1 MPGREEGPEQADM
14 SNTATRLIT
23 LIMLLQREPNQKA
36 AQLAKRLGV
45 SVRTVHRYFTM
56 LDEMGIPIYS
66 ERGPHGGFSM
76 VRGYKMPPL
85 VLTPDEAVA
94 IYLGTSLVDQMWG
107 RLYREPARGALAKL
121 ENLLPDEQRS
131 EVAWARRSL
140 TATGMHRIRPET
152 LETELD
158 TLRRAIREERPVR
171 MLYGGLD
178 APEPSYRDVEPYG
191 LAHGAGWWYLVGHCR
206 LRKAMRTFRVDR
218 IQELAL
224 LNETFEMPGDFDL
237 HAHLAAGFPG
247 RPEVRMLLR
256 FAPEAKGIALH
267 NLAVWE
273 TVDERPDGSVV
284 VALSVPDPTW
294 GASTALSFGPLV
306 TVLEPE
312 AVRDMVAEWARMIL
326 AVHSEKEMEG

>member
-1 MPGREEGPEQADM
+1 M

-23 LIMLLQREPNQKA
+23 LILLLQREPNQKA
-36 AQLAKRLGV
+36 AELARQLDV
-45 SVRTVHRYFTM
+45 SVRTVHRYFAM

-66 ERGPHGGFSM
+66 ERGPHGGFSL

-94 IYLGTSLVDQMWG
+94 IYLGTSLVEQMWG
-107 RLYREPARGALAKL
+107 RLYREPARGAMAKL

-131 EVAWARRSL
+131 EVAWAKRSL
-140 TATGMHRIRPET
+140 AATGMHRIRPET
-152 LETELD
+152 LEAELD
-158 TLRRAIREERPVR
+158 TLRRAIREQRPVQ

-178 APEPSYRDVEPYG
+178 ATEPSRRDVEPYA
-191 LAHGAGWWYLVGHCR
+191 LAHGSGWWYLVGHCR
-206 LRKAMRTFRVDR
+206 LRGAMRTFRVDR
-218 IQELAL
+218 IQELTL
-224 LNETFEMPGDFDL
+224 LNEGFEVPKDFDL
-237 HAHLAAGFPG
+237 QAHLEAGFPA
-247 RPEVRMLLR
+247 RPEIRMRLR
-256 FAPEAKGIALH
+256 FAPAAKGIALH
-267 NLAVWE
+267 NLAIWDV
-273 TVDERPDGSVV
+273 VDERPDGSVD

-312 AVRDMVAEWARMIL
+312 SVRSLVAQWARAIL